1 MGTHRLS
8 EPFVCAV
15 SKQYQERFVTS
26 VEHLGKISNLQNKQ
40 MKKIIQDNYSIQEK
54 QKDRQE
60 RTPHQNRQ
68 ISLIL
73 GRTFS
78 YFERV

>member
-15 SKQYQERFVTS
+15 SKQYREGFVTP

-40 MKKIIQDNYSIQEK
+40 MKKITQDNYSIQEK
-54 QKDRQE
+54 QKAGQE
-60 RTPHQNRQ
+60 RKPHQNRQ

-73 GRTFS
+73 GCTFS
-78 YFERV
+78 HF